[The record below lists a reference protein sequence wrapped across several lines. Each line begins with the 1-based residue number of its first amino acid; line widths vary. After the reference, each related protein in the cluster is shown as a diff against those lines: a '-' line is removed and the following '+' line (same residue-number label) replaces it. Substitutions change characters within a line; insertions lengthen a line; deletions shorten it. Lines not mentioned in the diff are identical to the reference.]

1 MTGKVKSALTG
12 AMIMCKNERKGLFVN
27 NFMPFEWFCL
37 SRKTI
42 RFEWFDFVTKNKY
55 PRGGGLTNREANDKC
70 IKRCFAP
77 SMDR

>member
-1 MTGKVKSALTG
+1 
-12 AMIMCKNERKGLFVN
+12 
-27 NFMPFEWFCL
+27 MPFEWFCL

-42 RFEWFDFVTKNKY
+42 RFEWFDFVTKNNY
-55 PRGGGLTNREANDKC
+55 PGGGVGLTYREANDKC